1 MRRAALVLLA
11 AAALARPGAA
21 LDVPF
26 LSGRVVDDARLL
38 DAATAARL
46 EQTLKDHEAKTG
58 HQVVVLTLPSLEGEE
73 IEDYALQVS
82 RTWQLGRK
90 GKDDGVLFLIS
101 RDDRKLRIEV
111 GYGLEGVLPDALCGR
126 IIRDVVAP
134 RLRAGDYPGGIGA
147 GAGAILSAIDG
158 TYAPGPEPAPFTSSR
173 GEMGGTL
180 AEKILLSVFVLGI
193 LGVFEAIG
201 LVGAAQGWF
210 LYFFLIPF
218 WSSFPMAL
226 WGAAAGSVALG
237 LHLVLF
243 PILKLLI
250 GRSDWGKAAAKN
262 MGASQGKVYTGAAG
276 WSSGYWSGGGF
287 GGFGGGGGF
296 SGGGGSFGGGGASGG
311 W

>member
-58 HQVVVLTLPSLEGEE
+58 HQVVVLTLPTLDGEE
-73 IEDYALQVS
+73 IEDYSLKVS

-101 RDDRKLRIEV
+101 RDDRKMRIEV
-111 GYGLEGVLPDALCGR
+111 GYGLEGVLPDAVCGL

-134 RLRAGDYPGGIGA
+134 RLRAGDYPGGISA

-158 TYAPGPEPAPFTSSR
+158 TYSPAAEPPPFAPSH
-173 GEMGGTL
+173 GEMGDSLG
-180 AEKILLSVFVLGI
+180 EKILLSLFLLAV
-193 LGVFEAIG
+193 LGVFEALG
-201 LVGAAQGWF
+201 LVGSAQGWS

-226 WGAAAGSVALG
+226 WGASVGSFVLG
-237 LHLVLF
+237 AHLLLF
-243 PILKLLI
+243 PIFKLLI
-250 GRSDWGKAAAKN
+250 GRSDWGKAAAKS
-262 MGASQGKVYTGAAG
+262 MGAGQGKVYTGSAG
-276 WSSGYWSGGGF
+276 WSTGFISG